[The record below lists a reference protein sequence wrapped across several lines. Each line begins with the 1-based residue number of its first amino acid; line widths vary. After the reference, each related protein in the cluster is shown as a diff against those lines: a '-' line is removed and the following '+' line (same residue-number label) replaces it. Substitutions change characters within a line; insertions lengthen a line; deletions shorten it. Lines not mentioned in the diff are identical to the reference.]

1 MTGKNKFGFDPVD
14 QVPGNLRRDRSVGP
28 MGAAVREAAASLQE
42 STEAKVEQR
51 RRNAED
57 AKAWRDAH
65 AEGRVLV
72 RIPLDEVQ
80 TGDLPRDR
88 MNLDAAAASD
98 EMEELK
104 ASIRARG
111 QREPIEVYRD
121 DEGRYQLKKGWRRLT
136 ALRQL
141 RAETGDDAFDEV
153 IARVEPQEDAA
164 DRIARYIDMVEEN
177 VVREDLTFA
186 EMAQVAIQAAADPA
200 VEGEDAEAMV
210 GRLYAALHKMKRSY
224 IRSFVFLLT
233 ELDGVLGWPKDVS
246 RNLGVEVARIL
257 KAQPERRDD
266 LRHALS
272 GAASAEAQA
281 AALAA
286 FVAGETKPKPEA
298 RVVERRE
305 KFEFHV
311 GLTKVTARNGECRML
326 SRRDFSLIP
335 RDRLERAI
343 RAFEAALED

>member
-1 MTGKNKFGFDPVD
+1 MTGKNKFGFDPLD
-14 QVPGNLRRDRSVGP
+14 QVPGSPRRDRSVGP

-72 RIPLDEVQ
+72 RIPLDAVL

-141 RAETGDDAFDEV
+141 RTETGDDAFDEV
-153 IARVEPQEDAA
+153 VARVEPQEDAA

-224 IRSFVFLLT
+224 IRSFVFLLG
-233 ELDGVLGWPKDVS
+233 ELDGVLGWPKEVS

-257 KAQPERRDD
+257 KAQPERRED

-272 GAASAEAQA
+272 GATSAEAQA
-281 AALAA
+281 TALAA
-286 FVAGETKPKPEA
+286 FLAGETKPKREA
-298 RVVERRE
+298 RVAERRE

-326 SRRDFSLIP
+326 SRRDFSLVP